1 MYYLIEYDLLYE
13 SLRVV
18 KGQVVAD
25 FVVDHMVFEGREV
38 GIVEVSPWLL
48 YFDGSVCSK
57 GQGIGCVLVSPLG
70 TWFRLAVRLEF
81 PCTNNQSEYETLLL
95 GLEQLH
101 EMGVRDVD
109 VFEDCRLVV
118 E

>member
-1 MYYLIEYDLLYE
+1 
-13 SLRVV
+13 
-18 KGQVVAD
+18 
-25 FVVDHMVFEGREV
+25 
-38 GIVEVSPWLL
+38 VSP
-48 YFDGSVCSK
+48 S
-57 GQGIGCVLVSPLG
+57 G

-109 VFEDCRLVV
+109 VFEDSRLVV